1 MTVLPRRLLS
11 ATSTPFSSCKVKSGA
26 LSLTFMQIAP
36 PSSELTG
43 TGPARRPRLTRI
55 LHCRN
60 LSRVL
65 AAIVVLALGVAL
77 VATVA
82 AQEERPQIFPGERK
96 AQRKKDAGP
105 RALGLVQLSSNG
117 KASIIPLAI
126 LINGKFW
133 DASAYKADPIPMA
146 LDSGNIYEGERS
158 GSSLG
163 LFTVGSALHSNN
175 PSAAMP
181 WLGTGVWRAHGTE
194 PPTKAIKAESAPAG
208 IGIDEAAPR
217 LTRDPSAV
225 KPTAPP
231 ANSAPSS
238 SAGGSSSDSKPSSN
252 SGDEPPRLNKPSSA
266 PSSDGPPTLSRPS
279 TPPASDQ
286 NKPVDSK
293 SSEPKP
299 SDSKPDDSKAAAKK
313 PAQNIP
319 ASDSG
324 ASDANRPKLRRGKPV
339 ESFAD
344 EEIPGYSFPGV
355 KPAKAA
361 DSGKVVETVAAN
373 KDVQLIPAI
382 SDAAGPIPHSYAFEW
397 IPGEEQDRRKQMI
410 DLAKDQVR
418 AYVAAKSKNN
428 VASTA
433 THAAGA
439 KRLVAPKPP
448 EPELENMQMVA
459 YDLWNS
465 NQPVLILSAKAKMPP
480 PAGAAAPE
488 SDPDYSIVLVAYPD
502 IYHNLHKQF
511 VAVTDKYHLDMTP
524 RLELIDA
531 VDADGDGVGDLLFR
545 QTSDIGTGWVLYRVT
560 ADKLYKLFDSLN
572 PV

>member
-1 MTVLPRRLLS
+1 M
-11 ATSTPFSSCKVKSGA
+11 
-26 LSLTFMQIAP
+26 
-36 PSSELTG
+36 TG
-43 TGPARRPRLTRI
+43 TGPARRSRLVKI
-55 LHCRN
+55 LHCWNWSRIPAATVLLAFG
-60 LSRVL
+60 LSL
-65 AAIVVLALGVAL
+65 TG
-77 VATVA
+77 TVA
-82 AQEERPQIFPGERK
+82 AQEQRPQIYPGERK

-105 RALGLVQLSSNG
+105 RALGIIQLGSNG

-133 DASAYKADPIPMA
+133 DASAYKADPVPMA

-175 PSAAMP
+175 PNAAMP

-194 PPTKAIKAESAPAG
+194 PPAKAIKAESAPAG

-217 LTRDPSAV
+217 LTRDPSAA
-225 KPTAPP
+225 KPAAPP

-238 SAGGSSSDSKPSSN
+238 SPGGSSSDSKPSSS
-252 SGDEPPRLNKPSSA
+252 SGDEPPRLSKPSSA

-279 TPPASDQ
+279 SPPASDQ
-286 NKPVDSK
+286 NKPSDSKANDSKPGDSK
-293 SSEPKP
+293 S
-299 SDSKPDDSKAAAKK
+299 SDSKPDDSKATAKK
-313 PAQNIP
+313 PAQTIP

-324 ASDANRPKLRRGKPV
+324 TSDANRPKLRRGKPA

-344 EEIPGYSFPGV
+344 EDIPGYSLPGV
-355 KPAKAA
+355 KPTKAS
-361 DSGKVVETVAAN
+361 DSGKLVETAAAN
-373 KDVQLIPAI
+373 KDIQLIPAI

-397 IPGEEQDRRKQMI
+397 IPGEEADRRKQMI

-418 AYVAAKSKNN
+418 AYVAARSKNN
-428 VASTA
+428 VASTTA

-480 PAGAAAPE
+480 SAGGAAPE

-545 QTSDIGTGWVLYRVT
+545 QTSDVGTGWVLYRVT